1 MSARWR
7 TSRFIIINI
16 ISLRA
21 YQLINDISQS
31 DSIPPLPCISLSLL
45 GSTDRAENLNIT
57 FLFVLEGEVSG
68 LF

>member
-16 ISLRA
+16 ISQRA

-31 DSIPPLPCISLSLL
+31 DSIPPLPYISLSLL

-57 FLFVLEGEVSG
+57 FLFVLQGEVSG

>member
-16 ISLRA
+16 KSQRA

-31 DSIPPLPCISLSLL
+31 DSIPPLPHISLGLL
-45 GSTDRAENLNIT
+45 GSTDRAENLYIT

-68 LF
+68 LI